1 MFKSSAKTSIYRNGS
16 EKNSENNVEYNFHK
30 NIGRVYNVQ
39 NGSEMERIIT
49 KEEFDSYLESLN
61 LSISKE
67 IFTKALSKLF
77 NFSPTDEL
85 SNYSYL
91 SHDCSL
97 PISIGDT
104 QSIQMAPITPLKYNA
119 AQYVTGL
126 NSAKTLDSISV
137 DMDQEALSAS
147 DSDSETYSDDFSDS
161 DDLDSATVF
170 ETPNSESS
178 PILETGVAAISED
191 DEYSESDEFST
202 AGDSESEE
210 FDSATVF
217 ESPPETP
224 VTGSPI
230 STLDGYD
237 LVVDSDESS
246 EESTSDSSNDS
257 YSDEPDDT
265 TMFEMPEE
273 SQEEP
278 QEEPHEVT
286 ITDSDESSG
295 ESYDEDLRE
304 QGGQTPTPVEN
315 FDELI
320 TLDGSA
326 IRTGLVSKSK
336 NDLVYIAERL
346 NINTDDQNKSFLVD
360 AIQKELGA

>member
-39 NGSEMERIIT
+39 NGIEIERIIT

-104 QSIQMAPITPLKYNA
+104 QSIQMVPITPLKYNA

-126 NSAKTLDSISV
+126 NSEKTLDSISV
-137 DMDQEALSAS
+137 DMDQEALSA
-147 DSDSETYSDDFSDS
+147 SETYSDDFSDS

-170 ETPNSESS
+170 ETPNLESS

-210 FDSATVF
+210 FDSVTVL

-257 YSDEPDDT
+257 YSGEPDDA
-265 TMFEMPEE
+265 TMFEVPEE
-273 SQEEP
+273 SQEES
-278 QEEPHEVT
+278 QEVT

-304 QGGQTPTPVEN
+304 QGGQIPTPVEN

-320 TLDGSA
+320 TLDESA

>member
-39 NGSEMERIIT
+39 NGSEMERVIT

-126 NSAKTLDSISV
+126 NTAKTLDSSSV
-137 DMDQEALSAS
+137 DMGQEALSAS

-178 PILETGVAAISED
+178 PILETGVAAIPED

-202 AGDSESEE
+202 SGDSESEE

-224 VTGSPI
+224 AAGSPI
-230 STLDGYD
+230 STPDGYD

-257 YSDEPDDT
+257 YSGEPDDA
-265 TMFEMPEE
+265 TMFEVPEE
-273 SQEEP
+273 SQEES
-278 QEEPHEVT
+278 QEVT

-304 QGGQTPTPVEN
+304 QGGQIPTPVEN

>member
-1 MFKSSAKTSIYRNGS
+1 M
-16 EKNSENNVEYNFHK
+16 
-30 NIGRVYNVQ
+30 
-39 NGSEMERIIT
+39 
-49 KEEFDSYLESLN
+49 
-61 LSISKE
+61 
-67 IFTKALSKLF
+67 
-77 NFSPTDEL
+77 
-85 SNYSYL
+85 
-91 SHDCSL
+91 
-97 PISIGDT
+97 
-104 QSIQMAPITPLKYNA
+104 
-119 AQYVTGL
+119 
-126 NSAKTLDSISV
+126 
-137 DMDQEALSAS
+137 
-147 DSDSETYSDDFSDS
+147 
-161 DDLDSATVF
+161 
-170 ETPNSESS
+170 
-178 PILETGVAAISED
+178 
-191 DEYSESDEFST
+191 
-202 AGDSESEE
+202 
-210 FDSATVF
+210 
-217 ESPPETP
+217 
-224 VTGSPI
+224 
-230 STLDGYD
+230 
-237 LVVDSDESS
+237 VDSDESS

-278 QEEPHEVT
+278 QEESHEEPQEEPHEVT

-304 QGGQTPTPVEN
+304 QGGQIPTPVEN